1 MLVVSPSAKAF
12 GWPSIPE
19 GAQPDLQHECGGQL
33 RERIIA
39 LLKEERC
46 IDNALVDQMRAW
58 RHSGFS
64 SHYDGF
70 RLRATGI
77 MPTGKSYPLDCQTRA

>member
-1 MLVVSPSAKAF
+1 
-12 GWPSIPE
+12 
-19 GAQPDLQHECGGQL
+19 
-33 RERIIA
+33 
-39 LLKEERC
+39 
-46 IDNALVDQMRAW
+46 LVDRMRAW